1 MGLVYRIGLGA
12 AVDIWSDNWLPGIP
26 SLKPRVRLPEV
37 GLSRVAEL
45 SDGNDK
51 RWNED
56 LIRQS
61 FITIDAEEIL
71 KIKPS
76 RTMDEDV
83 LAWAPDK
90 SGIYSVRYAYRL
102 LKDEQLRLN
111 TEKEG
116 SSSTEGTWWKRL
128 SCLKVP
134 PKVRVVEGD

>member
-1 MGLVYRIGLGA
+1 
-12 AVDIWSDNWLPGIP
+12 
-26 SLKPRVRLPEV
+26 V

-76 RTMDEDV
+76 RRMDEDV